1 MVNIVKFKPGAS
13 VKMHLF
19 IAASLWS
26 IIGFFLV
33 LQGVAMHGATFT
45 GLLILAVFAGTAKSY
60 FLLDRSA
67 RKNIGRILDFK
78 DGACIGGVYSLKMW
92 GMILLMVLLG
102 RFLRASSLPG
112 KFVGV
117 LYIAIGWGLLL
128 SSRLIWKQWR
138 K

>member
-1 MVNIVKFKPGAS
+1 MGNLAKYKPGAS
-13 VKMHLF
+13 VKTHLF
-19 IAASLWS
+19 TAALLWS
-26 IIGFFLV
+26 FVGVYLMV
-33 LQGVAMHGATFT
+33 LGVVMQGDVATV
-45 GLLILAVFAGTAKSY
+45 LLVFAFVLGTIKSY
-60 FLLDRSA
+60 WLLDRAA

-78 DGACIGGVYSLKMW
+78 DGTCLGGVYSPKMW
-92 GMILLMVLLG
+92 GMILLMVFLG
-102 RFLRASSLPG
+102 RFLRTSSLPG